1 MRAENRCALFL
12 IPAQAWSGM
21 RAENRCALFLIPL
34 YRLPSRLGYETPM
47 HIPRAPDLRAP
58 RRLALTALVVGVGIG
73 TFLGFQDWRSL
84 AVTLGD
90 TDDAT
95 RLVLVRGLLHGQ
107 GWWDQLMV
115 RFQPP
120 VGVYMH
126 WSRLLDG
133 AIAALDWLLHQ
144 LLAGPVA
151 ETVTRFIWP
160 LLLIFPAALAV
171 LMIARSLGEDRTG
184 QELMGGA
191 AVFAAAV
198 VLLLDLPLYTSQF
211 HPGRIDH
218 HNAQMTL
225 CLLSLAGAC
234 LSRRE
239 IKGAILAGAATGLG
253 VAIGLEALIFEAAIG
268 AGFAIGFLVDVK
280 ERRAAAAYGLTL
292 ASVMLAAFAIQT
304 PPWRWSVVACDA
316 LALNLVAGLSVA
328 GFGLA
333 AIAALSAD
341 RPQWVRLASMA
352 ILGAVTAGVY
362 LGLDPDCRHGFF
374 ADIDPRIRPIWL
386 NYVNEVRPIQWFWS
400 HDQALAVTVA
410 TPWIVGAI
418 AWIGIGLKRTR
429 RTHGFWLIGVLLAMA
444 IAAGASA
451 VRMSGYAEWFAAPL
465 AAVAVLIPARRYAA
479 GGVVTVLIAAAA
491 GTPSIAAALASQA
504 DKLIVHKTPAKAAP
518 KPNRPNTAAAKPA
531 AGKARPAPTDHC
543 FETSAY
549 KVFATA
555 TPPGLVL
562 SEVDLGPF
570 ILAHTDNSALAAPY
584 HRMSWGIMRAHTIL
598 AAPADHGAEALARQ
612 AGVAYVLECQFHA
625 RHGDRSGMTKDSLQK
640 RLDAGTPPAWLQP
653 LSLPWTPLQA
663 YRVAPQ
669 SAGKAPNAP
678 QPLLRGRT

>member
-1 MRAENRCALFL
+1 MRAENRY
-12 IPAQAWSGM
+12 
-21 RAENRCALFLIPL
+21 ALFLIPL
-34 YRLPSRLGYETPM
+34 YRLLSRLGYETPM

-58 RRLALTALVVGVGIG
+58 RRMALTALVVCVGMG
-73 TFLGFQDWRSL
+73 AFLGFQDWRSL

-133 AIAALDWLLHQ
+133 AIAAVDWLLHQ
-144 LLAGPVA
+144 FVPGPTA

-171 LMIARSLGEDRTG
+171 LIVARGLGRDAAG
-184 QELMGGA
+184 QDLMEGA

-218 HNAQMTL
+218 HNVQMTL

-268 AGFAIGFLVDVK
+268 AGFAIGCLIDVK

-316 LALNLVAGLSVA
+316 LALNLVAGLTVA
-328 GFGLA
+328 GLGLA
-333 AIAALSAD
+333 AIAYLSAD
-341 RPQWVRLASMA
+341 RPPWVRFALMA

-410 TPWIVGAI
+410 TPWIVGVI

-479 GGVVTVLIAAAA
+479 GGVLTVLLAAAA
-491 GTPSIAAALASQA
+491 GTPSIAAGLASQA
-504 DKLIVHKTPAKAAP
+504 DKLIVHKTPAKAAA
-518 KPNRPNTAAAKPA
+518 KTANAKTAAVKPPSGKAAAPA
-531 AGKARPAPTDHC
+531 APKDHC

-584 HRMSWGIMRAHTIL
+584 HRMGWGIMRAHTIL
-598 AAPADHGAEALARQ
+598 AAPADHGAETMARQ
-612 AGVAYVLECQFHA
+612 AGVAYVLECRFHA

-663 YRVAPQ
+663 YRVAPAA
-669 SAGKAPNAP
+669 AGPDAAKSK
-678 QPLLRGRT
+678 LRGRT

>member
-1 MRAENRCALFL
+1 MRAENR
-12 IPAQAWSGM
+12 G
-21 RAENRCALFLIPL
+21 ALFLIPL
-34 YRLPSRLGYETPM
+34 YRLLSRLGYETPM

-58 RRLALTALVVGVGIG
+58 RRMALTALVVCVGIG
-73 TFLGFQDWRSL
+73 TFLGFQDGRSL

-107 GWWDQLMV
+107 GWWDQHIT

-133 AIAALDWLLHQ
+133 AIAALDWLLTRI
-144 LLAGPVA
+144 LAGPVA

-171 LMIARSLGEDRTG
+171 LMIARGLGRDAAG

-239 IKGAILAGAATGLG
+239 IAGAILAGAATGLG

-268 AGFAIGFLVDVK
+268 AGFAIGFLINPLEK
-280 ERRAAAAYGLTL
+280 RAAAAYGLTL

-328 GFGLA
+328 GLGLA
-333 AIAALSAD
+333 AIAYLSAD
-341 RPQWVRLASMA
+341 RPPWVRIGAMA
-352 ILGAVTAGVY
+352 ILGAATAGVY
-362 LGLDPDCRHGFF
+362 LDLDPSCRHGFF

-410 TPWIVGAI
+410 TPWVVGVI
-418 AWIGIGLKRTR
+418 AWIGLGLKRVR

-465 AAVAVLIPARRYAA
+465 AAVAVLIPARRYAV
-479 GGVVTVLIAAAA
+479 GGVATVLIAAAA
-491 GTPSIAAALASQA
+491 GTPSIAAGLASQT
-504 DKLIVHKTPAKAAP
+504 DKLIVHKTPAKVAAKTAKANPSAVKPPSGKAAAP
-518 KPNRPNTAAAKPA
+518 AAAK
-531 AGKARPAPTDHC
+531 DHC

-549 KVFATA
+549 TAFAAA

-584 HRMSWGIMRAHTIL
+584 HRMSWGILKAHAL
-598 AAPADHGAEALARQ
+598 LSAPADHGAEAMARQ
-612 AGVAYVLECQFHA
+612 AGVAYVLECRFHA
-625 RHGDRSGMTKDSLQK
+625 HHGDRSGMTKDSLQK

-669 SAGKAPNAP
+669 SAGTAPNAP